1 MQKDILDNLKI
12 KCSNC
17 EFIYRYDEK
26 LLLKEGSQTS
36 FIASGPMD
44 EQRLAKTKRLLEMRI
59 ENARRKVDV
68 IVGESIM
75 LQ

>member
-1 MQKDILDNLKI
+1 
-12 KCSNC
+12 
-17 EFIYRYDEK
+17 
-26 LLLKEGSQTS
+26 
-36 FIASGPMD
+36 MD